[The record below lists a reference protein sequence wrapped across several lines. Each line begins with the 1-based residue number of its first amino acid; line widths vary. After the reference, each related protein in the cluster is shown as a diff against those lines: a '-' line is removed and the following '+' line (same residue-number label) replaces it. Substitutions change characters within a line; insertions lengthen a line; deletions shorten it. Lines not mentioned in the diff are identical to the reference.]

1 MNGSRPRI
9 ELEAVDEILAKL
21 PLLWIHP
28 VLRGLAVGSDHRVD
42 LGVRQPQLS
51 FQPFKHRDQRRG
63 SQETLGHA
71 NSDVVRIEI
80 ISSAMATT
88 SLAATL
94 LHLLR
99 LAA

>member
-1 MNGSRPRI
+1 
-9 ELEAVDEILAKL
+9 
-21 PLLWIHP
+21 
-28 VLRGLAVGSDHRVD
+28 